1 METPTRPAF
10 TKRNVTKYVANTLVS
25 AAVGTTV
32 TRLLKNTFPSTDNM
46 NIAVI
51 AGGLSGWYVSAKFQP
66 VTDKA
71 CDDLIDALEEHQRKS
86 NLQTP

>member
-1 METPTRPAF
+1 M
-10 TKRNVTKYVANTLVS
+10 
-25 AAVGTTV
+25 

-51 AGGLSGWYVSAKFQP
+51 AGGLSGWYVSSKFQP
-66 VTDKA
+66 VTDKV
-71 CDDLIDALEEHQRKS
+71 CDDLIDALEEHKRKS